1 MTRLKNALRGHFIAP
16 VPTTGAEPADGD
28 YLELAKW
35 ISGVTDDTDEET
47 DDTGFYD
54 GDGTKET
61 TVTGVSGAYTFEGF
75 YDSEDPAQA
84 LVASKKYKI
93 GDDRKLWHK
102 IVSADGKKQ
111 WTGLAT
117 VSDIKAGDGDATDYE
132 AFGCKL
138 TFNQLPKEKAITPP
152 TGGGSGE

>member
-16 VPTTGAEPADGD
+16 VPTTGAEPADSD

-35 ISGVTDDTDEET
+35 ISGVTDDTNEET

-61 TVTGVSGAYTFEGF
+61 TVTGVSGAYTFDGF

-84 LVASKKYKI
+84 LVAAKKYKI

-152 TGGGSGE
+152 SGGGSGE

>member
-16 VPTTGAEPADGD
+16 VPTTGAEPADSD

>member
-16 VPTTGAEPADGD
+16 VPTTGAEPEDGG

-152 TGGGSGE
+152 TGGGSGK

>member
-1 MTRLKNALRGHFIAP
+1 MARLKNALRAHFIAP
-16 VPTTGAEPADGD
+16 VTTTSAEPAEED

-93 GDDRKLWHK
+93 GDDRKVWHK
-102 IVSADGKKQ
+102 VISADGKKQ
-111 WTGLAT
+111 WSGIAT
-117 VSDIKAGDGDATDYE
+117 LSDIKAGDGDATDYE
-132 AFGCKL
+132 AFGCKV
-138 TFNQLPKEKAITPP
+138 TYNQLPVEKVITP
-152 TGGGSGE
+152 

>member
-1 MTRLKNALRGHFIAP
+1 MARLKNALRGHFIAELKADD
-16 VPTTGAEPADGD
+16 AEPTDEN

-75 YDSEDPAQA
+75 YDQEDAAQA

-93 GDDRKLWHK
+93 GDDRKVWHK
-102 IVSADGKKQ
+102 IVSADGKTQ
-111 WTGLAT
+111 WTGIAT
-117 VSDIKAGDGDATDYE
+117 LSEIKAGDGDATDYE

-138 TFNQLPKEKAITPP
+138 TYNQLPVEKAVTP
-152 TGGGSGE
+152 S

>member
-1 MTRLKNALRGHFIAP
+1 MARLKNALRGHFIAELKAD
-16 VPTTGAEPADGD
+16 GAEPTDEN

-75 YDSEDPAQA
+75 YDQEDAAQA

-93 GDDRKLWHK
+93 GDDRKVWHK
-102 IVSADGKKQ
+102 IVSADGKTQ
-111 WTGLAT
+111 WTGIAT
-117 VSDIKAGDGDATDYE
+117 LSEIKAGDGDATDYE

-138 TFNQLPKEKAITPP
+138 TYNQLPVEKAVTP
-152 TGGGSGE
+152 S

>member
-16 VPTTGAEPADGD
+16 VSTTGAEPADSD

-61 TVTGVSGAYTFEGF
+61 TVTGVSGAYTFDGF

-152 TGGGSGE
+152 TGGGSGK

>member
-1 MTRLKNALRGHFIAP
+1 MACLKNALRAHFIAP
-16 VPTTGAEPADGD
+16 VTTTGAEPSEDY

-93 GDDRKLWHK
+93 GDDRKVWHK
-102 IVSADGKKQ
+102 VISADGKTQ
-111 WTGLAT
+111 WTGIAT
-117 VSDIKAGDGDATDYE
+117 LSDIKAGDGDATDYE
-132 AFGCKL
+132 AFGCKV
-138 TFNQLPKEKAITPP
+138 TYNQLPVEKTITP
-152 TGGGSGE
+152 